1 MRVLARLVLVL
12 CLLAGLTFTGQ
23 GVGLI
28 PGSYMTG
35 RTEWAVIGSVLMAA
49 GALGL
54 WWTFR
59 PARDAR

>member
-1 MRVLARLVLVL
+1 MRAVVRIVLVL

-28 PGSYMTG
+28 PGSFMTG
-35 RTEWAVIGSVLMAA
+35 RIEWAVIGSVLMAV

-54 WWTFR
+54 WWTYR
-59 PARDAR
+59 PRS

>member
-1 MRVLARLVLVL
+1 MRTAARIGFVL

-28 PGSYMTG
+28 PGSFMTG
-35 RTEWAVIGSVLMAA
+35 RTEWAVIGSVMMAI

-59 PARDAR
+59 ARA

>member
-1 MRVLARLVLVL
+1 MRVVARIVLVL

-28 PGSYMTG
+28 PGSFMTG
-35 RTEWAVIGSVLMAA
+35 RTEWAVIGSVLMAV

-54 WWTFR
+54 WWTLR